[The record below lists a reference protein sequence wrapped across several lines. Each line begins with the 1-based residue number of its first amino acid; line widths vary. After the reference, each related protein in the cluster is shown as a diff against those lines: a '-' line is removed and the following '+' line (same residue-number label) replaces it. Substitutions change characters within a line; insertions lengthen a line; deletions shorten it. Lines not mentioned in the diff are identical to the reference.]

1 MRLFRSLLVGIVVAF
16 LAAVLGTFIEL
27 ALTLSAITGQI
38 TGGGGLGAVSWDT
51 YSPGTTR
58 LIGFVAG
65 FYWQFRRSGR
75 KPIAAVSALP
85 RD

>member
-1 MRLFRSLLVGIVVAF
+1 MRLFRSLFVGIVVAF

-51 YSPGTTR
+51 YSPYYA
-58 LIGFVAG
+58 IVGFVAG
-65 FYWQFRRSGR
+65 FYWQFRRGR
-75 KPIAAVSALP
+75 RKQLAAALP
-85 RD
+85 RN